1 MIMSKGKYVYIAKM
15 DIPPEHEALFNNL
28 YDNEHFPAFRKVPGV
43 LDLERFVLVETKNEG
58 LPKYAAIYNLE
69 SPDVIKSPE
78 WRAAADTG
86 EWAPKIRPHTY
97 NRIHGLYR
105 RI

>member
-1 MIMSKGKYVYIAKM
+1 MSKGKYVYIAKM
-15 DIPPEHEALFNNL
+15 DIPPEHETLFNHL

-43 LDLERFVLVETKNEG
+43 LDLERFTLIETKNEG
-58 LPKYAAIYNLE
+58 LPKYAAIYSLE
-69 SPDVIKSPE
+69 SPEVIKTPE
-78 WRAAADTG
+78 WRSAADAG

-97 NRIHGLYR
+97 NRIYGLYR

>member
-1 MIMSKGKYVYIAKM
+1 MSKGKYVYIAKM
-15 DIPPEHEALFNNL
+15 DIPPEHETLFNHL

-43 LDLERFVLVETKNEG
+43 LDLERFTLIETKNEG
-58 LPKYAAIYNLE
+58 LPKYAAIYSLE
-69 SPDVIKSPE
+69 SPEVIKTPE
-78 WRAAADTG
+78 WRSAADTG

>member
-1 MIMSKGKYVYIAKM
+1 MTKGKFVYIAKM
-15 DIPPEHEALFNNL
+15 DIPPEHEALFNHL
-28 YDNEHFPAFRKVPGV
+28 YDHEHIPAFRKVPGM
-43 LDLERFVLVETKNEG
+43 LDVERYELIETKVAG
-58 LPKYAAIYNLE
+58 LPKYAAIYDLE
-69 SPDVIKSPE
+69 SPDVIKQPQ

-105 RI
+105 KI

>member
-1 MIMSKGKYVYIAKM
+1 MSKGKYVYIAKM
-15 DIPPEHEALFNNL
+15 DIPPEHETLFNHL

-43 LDLERFVLVETKNEG
+43 LDLERFTLIETKNEG
-58 LPKYAAIYNLE
+58 LPKYAAIYSL
-69 SPDVIKSPE
+69 KSPE
-78 WRAAADTG
+78 VIKTPEWRSAADTG

-105 RI
+105 QI

>member
-1 MIMSKGKYVYIAKM
+1 MSKGKYVYIAKM
-15 DIPPEHEALFNNL
+15 DIPPEHETLFNHL

-43 LDLERFVLVETKNEG
+43 LDLERFTLIETKNEG
-58 LPKYAAIYNLE
+58 LPKYAAIYSLE
-69 SPDVIKSPE
+69 SPEVIKTPE
-78 WRAAADTG
+78 WRSAADTG

-105 RI
+105 QI

>member
-1 MIMSKGKYVYIAKM
+1 M
-15 DIPPEHEALFNNL
+15 DIPPEHEALFNDL
-28 YDNEHFPAFRKVPGV
+28 YDHEHIPAFRKVPGM
-43 LDLERFVLVETKNEG
+43 LDVARFELIETKVAG
-58 LPKYAAIYNLE
+58 LPKYAALYDLE
-69 SPDVIKSPE
+69 TPEVIKLPE

-105 RI
+105 KI